1 MTWERALEADARL
14 AARNALLIRA
24 ALRQQFDAERAFEG
38 YARTMPDTN
47 LSLPQQRLRARAW
60 AIVNIRPNLEPLKEV
75 LARIWAQGYAL
86 GDTAAREALLEAKE
100 AQKAEAQGIVDWSKW
115 KPGDAVAA
123 LLLKPPRAFQELFQ
137 SQGITF
143 KGFSDTTLT
152 EIGNALGEAIHLG
165 LDAKQSAKLIANHV
179 ASPARALSI
188 AITEQNRAISQ
199 ATVNRYK
206 DAGLQQHEWLVFDPC
221 VTCAKNAN
229 IKENIGAPF
238 PSGDTQPPAHPHC
251 RCVLAPVIPGFDD
264 PANTAGSIVTAPP
277 IVESTENLIPV
288 AESYSSLRN
297 KEIEQE
303 ITEIKG
309 YLPAD
314 IDDDRLLNAVAAR
327 GGQGEADNTDIYWP
341 LRKKFK
347 NMGLSDKDA
356 KLQTQGTLLRIE
368 YYLQNKEIKKDLEKT
383 LRDWIDSNE
392 IQAVESYRQNASVA
406 TRRVKDAMQSGKVT
420 IAINK
425 ESLFRVL
432 EEGKFKNQFESKRSG
447 GLLDP
452 ELRKMREKA
461 TFDVDLQTPNEQ
473 RPVYGYITNNSLAL
487 HDWTP
492 KLTAEQEWDNIL
504 NLWNP
509 NTSQYGQIKV
519 VLKDQVRYRTTVTIG
534 DSLTRG
540 SLAENINAKNPD
552 LDNMGFQRQGAPEQN
567 EGKPIASYFEAQ
579 VTGGVSIQD
588 IDTIYAK
595 EGPYQD
601 IKNLVKNLGLDI
613 KVVLTKG

>member
-238 PSGDTQPPAHPHC
+238 PSGDIQPPAHPNC
-251 RCVLAPVIPGFDD
+251 RCALAPVIPGFNEEMPGVGSTAVSPTIPTVST
-264 PANTAGSIVTAPP
+264 PAPNPTTQITEQINAARTPNFVQGAWTIMGKEELFEETVDRIHALNPRFTREKIEDYVKFGKLNSTDRNILKNGKVYVNGPVSVRFYASGAKIPENKRKEFLELVERLQLTNPKTKLNINIGSTSKRKYGWAELGGTQMWLTPETVLTDTLKVTRQEGNFKMPVLKTNAQRDYTLTHEWGHSIDVTPDGRIGVGQAAETSLTLKRLKKEYP
-277 IVESTENLIPV
+277 DEFTSEYSGKNLKEFYAEMFTEWYLSGGQTEN
-288 AESYSSLRN
+288 
-297 KEIEQE
+297 
-303 ITEIKG
+303 
-309 YLPAD
+309 
-314 IDDDRLLNAVAAR
+314 RLV
-327 GGQGEADNTDIYWP
+327 
-341 LRKKFK
+341 
-347 NMGLSDKDA
+347 
-356 KLQTQGTLLRIE
+356 
-368 YYLQNKEIKKDLEKT
+368 
-383 LRDWIDSNE
+383 
-392 IQAVESYRQNASVA
+392 QA
-406 TRRVKDAMQSGKVT
+406 
-420 IAINK
+420 
-425 ESLFRVL
+425 L
-432 EEGKFKNQFESKRSG
+432 
-447 GLLDP
+447 
-452 ELRKMREKA
+452 
-461 TFDVDLQTPNEQ
+461 
-473 RPVYGYITNNSLAL
+473 
-487 HDWTP
+487 
-492 KLTAEQEWDNIL
+492 
-504 NLWNP
+504 
-509 NTSQYGQIKV
+509 
-519 VLKDQVRYRTTVTIG
+519 
-534 DSLTRG
+534 
-540 SLAENINAKNPD
+540 
-552 LDNMGFQRQGAPEQN
+552 
-567 EGKPIASYFEAQ
+567 
-579 VTGGVSIQD
+579 
-588 IDTIYAK
+588 AK
-595 EGPYQD
+595 EFGW
-601 IKNLVKNLGLDI
+601 KA
-613 KVVLTKG
+613 